1 MHKLIFYFIDEY
13 KKSHLINLDK
23 NISIIFRNY
32 NKSYDENEV
41 LKIKKF
47 CLSSNRSFFIS
58 NNVYLANKLNL
69 DGIYIP
75 SFNKDFSVLKKKDK
89 RLKVIGSAHNFKE
102 ILIKKKQKVDLLFI
116 SPIFKMEKKTSF
128 LDIYKFNILSKFIN
142 KKVIALG
149 GINKKNIKKI
159 KIVNC
164 HGFAGISY
172 FKKK

>member
-1 MHKLIFYFIDEY
+1 M
-13 KKSHLINLDK
+13 INLDK

-58 NNVYLANKLNL
+58 NNLHLANKLNL

-116 SPIFKMEKKTSF
+116 SPIFKMEKTKNF

-149 GINKKNIKKI
+149 GINKKNIKNI